1 MKVRYSFLV
10 MLVLAMTAIGFNACK
25 DDDGD
30 DKGTASFKVSMANT
44 VTASREYS
52 EVNIDLLKIS
62 INVSTDT
69 NASSGWIDLPTNQG
83 IYNLLDFTAGND
95 TVLAFDSV
103 LVVQTISQI
112 RLLLG
117 DNNTVTENGETSELI
132 TPSGQT
138 SGLKIP
144 LNVTLQPGFAYMVKL
159 DFDPY
164 QSVVKTGN
172 GKYNLKPVIKATVVQ
187 L

>member
-1 MKVRYSFLV
+1 MKNKSVFINTILLTV
-10 MLVLAMTAIGFNACK
+10 FAISLLACK
-25 DDDGD
+25 DDDN
-30 DKGTASFKVSMANT
+30 DKGTAEFQVKMSNT
-44 VTASREYS
+44 ITGNREYNA
-52 EVNIDLLKIS
+52 VNIDLKKIS
-62 INVSTDT
+62 INVSADS
-69 NASSGWIDLPTNQG
+69 NATSGWVDLPTNQG
-83 IYNLLDFTAGND
+83 IYNLMEYTAGND

-103 LVVQTISQI
+103 LVVQTINQI

-117 DNNTVTENGETSELI
+117 ENNTVVENGETYELK

-144 LNVTLQPGFAYMVKL
+144 LNVTLQPGSAYLVRL

-172 GKYNLKPVIKATVVQ
+172 GKYNLKPVITATVIQ

>member
-1 MKVRYSFLV
+1 MNWKSLLV
-10 MLVLAMTAIGFNACK
+10 GTFIIAGIAISLSACK
-25 DDDGD
+25 DDENDNE
-30 DKGTASFKVSMANT
+30 TASFKVSMSNT
-44 VTASREYS
+44 VTANREYS
-52 EVNIDLLKIS
+52 QVNIDLVKIS
-62 INVSTDT
+62 INVSADT
-69 NASSGWIDLPTNQG
+69 NASSGWVDLPTNQG
-83 IYNLLDFTAGND
+83 IYNLLDFTSGND

-103 LVVQTISQI
+103 LVVQNISQI

-117 DNNTVTENGETSELI
+117 ENNTIVDSGETYDLN

-144 LNVTLQPGFAYMVKL
+144 VNVTLQPGFSYIVEL

-172 GKYNLKPVIKATVVQ
+172 GKYNLKPVINATVVQ

>member
-1 MKVRYSFLV
+1 
-10 MLVLAMTAIGFNACK
+10 MLVLAIGLVSIYSCK
-25 DDDGD
+25 DDSNNSND
-30 DKGTASFKVSMANT
+30 TASFQVNMSNT
-44 VTASREYS
+44 VTANRVYS
-52 EVNIDLLKIS
+52 AVNIDLLKVS
-62 INVSTDT
+62 INVSADT
-69 NASSGWIDLPTNQG
+69 NTTSGWVDLPTNQG
-83 IYNLLDFTAGND
+83 IYNLMEFTAGND
-95 TVLAFDSV
+95 TILAFDSV

-117 DNNTVTENGETSELI
+117 PDNTVVEDGVSYELK

-144 LNVTLQPGFAYMVKL
+144 LNVTLQPGAAYMVVL

-172 GKYNLKPVIKATVVQ
+172 GKYNLKPVIQATVVPI
-187 L
+187 